1 MDNPTASLVWKI
13 IKVIR
18 GVYMRKVFC
27 LDDGKEYYFTA
38 ISGYDA
44 IQKMLYTLN
53 IAYKDDNVVVVLEL
67 CNERTWSLKHNG
79 KTYACVM

>member
-1 MDNPTASLVWKI
+1 MK
-13 IKVIR
+13 
-18 GVYMRKVFC
+18 KVFC
-27 LDDGKEYYFTA
+27 LDDGMEYFFVA

-53 IAYKDDNVVVVLEL
+53 ITHKDTNAEIKL
-67 CNERTWSLKHNG
+67 CNGRTWSLKHNG

>member
-1 MDNPTASLVWKI
+1 MEQCRVVRCVA
-13 IKVIR
+13 
-18 GVYMRKVFC
+18 MRKVFC
-27 LDDGKEYYFTA
+27 LDDGMGYFFVT

-53 IAYKDDNVVVVLEL
+53 ITHKDDNAVLEL
-67 CNERTWSLKHNG
+67 CNGRTWSLRHNG

>member
-1 MDNPTASLVWKI
+1 MK
-13 IKVIR
+13 
-18 GVYMRKVFC
+18 KVFC
-27 LDDGKEYYFTA
+27 LDDGMEYFFVA

-53 IAYKDDNVVVVLEL
+53 LKHEDKNAELEL
-67 CNERTWSLKHNG
+67 CNGRIWSLKHNG

>member
-1 MDNPTASLVWKI
+1 MK
-13 IKVIR
+13 KVL
-18 GVYMRKVFC
+18 C
-27 LDDGKEYYFTA
+27 LDDGKEFIFTA

-53 IAYKDDNVVVVLEL
+53 LKHEDKNAKLEL
-67 CNERTWSLKHNG
+67 CNGRTWSLEHNG